1 MLSGSSISESP
12 SLQLPEAVAEEGIF
26 RIDAE
31 IVTPLTKFE
40 MVTTFSESDHNGTTR
55 RATESIIPTVADV
68 IIPKKRTTRR
78 MTEAQI
84 HSDADAMIT
93 KNRTTWRM
101 TESIIPID
109 ADAMIT
115 KNRTTRGATKS
126 MIPTGADAMITKKRT
141 TRRMT
146 EVHIHSDA
154 DAMITK
160 NKTTR
165 RMTQADIHS
174 DADRMIKKSRYLQT
188 PRFSME
194 EGVVLATQIS
204 DKYQMKI
211 SENISSAAK
220 IEYVKEPKICTK
232 PRYRALHMIQN
243 TPDVTI

>member
-26 RIDAE
+26 RIDAV

-40 MVTTFSESDHNGTTR
+40 MVTTFSKSDPNGTTR

-78 MTEAQI
+78 MTEAQ
-84 HSDADAMIT
+84 
-93 KNRTTWRM
+93 
-101 TESIIPID
+101 
-109 ADAMIT
+109 
-115 KNRTTRGATKS
+115 
-126 MIPTGADAMITKKRT
+126 
-141 TRRMT
+141 
-146 EVHIHSDA
+146 IHSDA

-194 EGVVLATQIS
+194 EGVVVATQMS

>member
-115 KNRTTRGATKS
+115 KNRTTR
-126 MIPTGADAMITKKRT
+126 
-141 TRRMT
+141 
-146 EVHIHSDA
+146 
-154 DAMITK
+154 
-160 NKTTR
+160 

-174 DADRMIKKSRYLQT
+174 DADRMTKKSRYLQT
-188 PRFSME
+188 PSFSME
-194 EGVVLATQIS
+194 EGVVVATQMS

>member
-12 SLQLPEAVAEEGIF
+12 SLQLPEAVAEERIF

-40 MVTTFSESDHNGTTR
+40 MVTTFSKSDHNGTTR

-78 MTEAQI
+78 MTEAHI
-84 HSDADAMIT
+84 HSD
-93 KNRTTWRM
+93 
-101 TESIIPID
+101 
-109 ADAMIT
+109 
-115 KNRTTRGATKS
+115 
-126 MIPTGADAMITKKRT
+126 ADAMITKKRT

-160 NKTTR
+160 NRTTR

-174 DADRMIKKSRYLQT
+174 DADRMMKKSRYLQT
-188 PRFSME
+188 PSFSME
-194 EGVVLATQIS
+194 EGVVVATQIS

>member
-1 MLSGSSISESP
+1 M
-12 SLQLPEAVAEEGIF
+12 
-26 RIDAE
+26 
-31 IVTPLTKFE
+31 
-40 MVTTFSESDHNGTTR
+40 
-55 RATESIIPTVADV
+55 IPTG
-68 IIPKKRTTRR
+68 
-78 MTEAQI
+78 
-84 HSDADAMIT
+84 
-93 KNRTTWRM
+93 
-101 TESIIPID
+101 

-146 EVHIHSDA
+146 EVHIHSDT

-160 NKTTR
+160 IRTTR

-174 DADRMIKKSRYLQT
+174 DADRMMKKSRYLQT

-194 EGVVLATQIS
+194 EGVVVTTQIS

-232 PRYRALHMIQN
+232 PRYRALHLIQN
-243 TPDVTI
+243 TPSVTI

>member
-12 SLQLPEAVAEEGIF
+12 SLQLPEAVAEERIF

-40 MVTTFSESDHNGTTR
+40 MVTTFSKSDHNGTMR

-146 EVHIHSDA
+146 
-154 DAMITK
+154 
-160 NKTTR
+160 
-165 RMTQADIHS
+165 QADIHS

-188 PRFSME
+188 PSFSME
-194 EGVVLATQIS
+194 EGVVVATQMS

-232 PRYRALHMIQN
+232 PRYRVIHLIQN
-243 TPDVTI
+243 TPSVTI

>member
-115 KNRTTRGATKS
+115 KNRTTR
-126 MIPTGADAMITKKRT
+126 
-141 TRRMT
+141 
-146 EVHIHSDA
+146 
-154 DAMITK
+154 
-160 NKTTR
+160 

-174 DADRMIKKSRYLQT
+174 DADRMTKKSRYLQT
-188 PRFSME
+188 PSFSME
-194 EGVVLATQIS
+194 EGVVVATQMS
-204 DKYQMKI
+204 DKYEMKI

>member
-115 KNRTTRGATKS
+115 KNRTTR
-126 MIPTGADAMITKKRT
+126 
-141 TRRMT
+141 
-146 EVHIHSDA
+146 
-154 DAMITK
+154 
-160 NKTTR
+160 

-174 DADRMIKKSRYLQT
+174 DADRMTKKSRYLQT
-188 PRFSME
+188 PSFSME
-194 EGVVLATQIS
+194 EGVVVATQIS

-232 PRYRALHMIQN
+232 PRYRALLLIQN
-243 TPDVTI
+243 TPSVTI

>member
-12 SLQLPEAVAEEGIF
+12 SLQLPEAVAEERIF

-40 MVTTFSESDHNGTTR
+40 MVTTFSKSDPNGTTR

-115 KNRTTRGATKS
+115 KNRTTR
-126 MIPTGADAMITKKRT
+126 I
-141 TRRMT
+141 
-146 EVHIHSDA
+146 
-154 DAMITK
+154 
-160 NKTTR
+160 
-165 RMTQADIHS
+165 MTQADIHS
-174 DADRMIKKSRYLQT
+174 DADRMMKKSRYLQT
-188 PRFSME
+188 PSFSME

-232 PRYRALHMIQN
+232 PRYRALHLIQN
-243 TPDVTI
+243 TPSVTI

>member
-12 SLQLPEAVAEEGIF
+12 SLQLPEAVAEERIF

-115 KNRTTRGATKS
+115 KNRTTR
-126 MIPTGADAMITKKRT
+126 
-141 TRRMT
+141 
-146 EVHIHSDA
+146 
-154 DAMITK
+154 
-160 NKTTR
+160 

-174 DADRMIKKSRYLQT
+174 DADRMTKKSRYLQT
-188 PRFSME
+188 PSFSME

-232 PRYRALHMIQN
+232 PRYRVIHLIQN
-243 TPDVTI
+243 TPSVTI

>member
-84 HSDADAMIT
+84 HSDADV
-93 KNRTTWRM
+93 
-101 TESIIPID
+101 IIP
-109 ADAMIT
+109 
-115 KNRTTRGATKS
+115 KKRTTRGATKS

-188 PRFSME
+188 PSFSME
-194 EGVVLATQIS
+194 EGVVVTTQIS

-211 SENISSAAK
+211 SENILSAAK
-220 IEYVKEPKICTK
+220 IEYVKEPKICSK
-232 PRYRALHMIQN
+232 PRYRVLHLIQN